1 MKARTM
7 VYLDP
12 RQLKALKAKASLEGI
27 SLAALIRRLAARL
40 LEGEQTAPSVP
51 PSAYAKLVDLGSSGR
66 LDVADRHDEY
76 LAHAL
81 TREHAG

>member
-1 MKARTM
+1 MI
-7 VYLDP
+7 YLDP
-12 RQLKALKAKASLEGI
+12 RQLKALKAKARIEGI
-27 SLAALIRRLAARL
+27 SLAELMRRLATRL
-40 LEGEQTAPSVP
+40 LEAEQTAPSVP

-66 LDVADRHDEY
+66 LDVADRHDEH